1 MKTAVIYRTMTGHSK
16 KIANAVAAALGTE
29 ALNIKDN
36 PALVDIDLLFIA
48 GGIYSGASLPETIE
62 FVKTLDS
69 SQVKKAALITSS
81 MSDKVG
87 QDEVRKLLEAGG
99 IKVLDEYRC
108 RGNFLFLKMGHPN
121 KQEKE
126 GAVRFAKELAAR
138 IGL

>member
-1 MKTAVIYRTMTGHSK
+1 MKTAVIYRSMTGHSK
-16 KIANAVAAALGTE
+16 KIANAVAAALSTE
-29 ALNIKDN
+29 ALNIKDK
-36 PALVDIDLLFIA
+36 PVLTGVDLLFIV

-62 FVKTLDS
+62 AVKALDS
-69 SQVKKAALITSS
+69 TQVKKAALITSS

-87 QDEVRKLLEAGG
+87 QDEVRKLLEASG
-99 IKVLDEYRC
+99 IEVLDEYRC

-126 GAVRFAKELAAR
+126 DAVRFAKELTTG